1 MNDLFWLLLLAYD
14 FTKKFK
20 ILKKKII
27 LKFLLFCKIIKNTH
41 FILEIQKKKNNNK
54 KKKKESSS
62 FTFFICFY
70 YLREK

>member
-41 FILEIQKKKNNNK
+41 FILEIQKKKIIIRK
-54 KKKKESSS
+54 KKKSQVHSH
-62 FTFFICFY
+62 FLFVFII
-70 YLREK
+70 